1 MKGAWRVADHA
12 SSIDAHG
19 PLAGDDVA
27 VQRVRQRA
35 RRSLVRSADAT
46 QSISA
51 HIVTSVAAG
60 ERLLGAV
67 ASGIEDF
74 SVVSDDG
81 KVAVRVHLTIDSM
94 QVAEERLGDTGIVV
108 DWSRGTVS
116 NGESRTRLARMELR
130 LLAAL
135 VERNGNPISRSQLA
149 GRLWPAANGAPE
161 KEIGL
166 AVYVCGLR
174 KRLAAIG
181 VGSALQTVRGVGYRF
196 VI

>member
-1 MKGAWRVADHA
+1 MADHA

-27 VQRVRQRA
+27 VQRVRQRVRQRA
-35 RRSLVRSADAT
+35 RRSPGQSADAT
-46 QSISA
+46 QSISV
-51 HIVTSVAAG
+51 HIVTSVAGG

-67 ASGIEDF
+67 ASGVENF

-94 QVAEERLGDTGIVV
+94 QVAEERLGDTEVIV
-108 DWSRGTVS
+108 DWSRGTIS
-116 NGESRTRLARMELR
+116 NGESRVRLARMELR

-135 VERNGNPISRSQLA
+135 VERNGSPISRSQLA
-149 GRLWPAANGAPE
+149 GRLWPAANGTPD
-161 KEIGL
+161 KENGL

-181 VGSALQTVRGVGYRF
+181 MGSALQTVRGVGYRL